1 MTVKLVYAK
10 ETITT
15 FLQVQASEPVI
26 YVEQIL
32 VNARREGLARCKFYL
47 LTDKYKISRN
57 F

>member
-1 MTVKLVYAK
+1 MTVKLVYAE

-32 VNARREGLARCKFYL
+32 VNARREGLARCKFYF
-47 LTDKYKISRN
+47 LTDKYEISRN

>member
-1 MTVKLVYAK
+1 MTVKLVYAE

-32 VNARREGLARCKFYL
+32 FNARSEGLARCKFYFL
-47 LTDKYKISRN
+47 PNKYEISIN